1 MTCFLFVGMVSVC
14 DSPRTTSA
22 QSNIVELLTEPFLPF
37 TFFTY
42 LDNRYNSCLLVFTVS
57 LITQFWFFIYT
68 TLMVHLPRITFI
80 NQIWKQNA
88 QLTSKTPRGLQN
100 IQTEQPVPRHA
111 SDWETQHQEADQPRT
126 DAPTCPTTQLHTH
139 GHIRRRIPSTVSASR
154 TQEANSSVVLV

>member
-88 QLTSKTPRGLQN
+88 QLTSKTPCGSQN
-100 IQTEQPVPRHA
+100 IQTEQLVPRHA

-139 GHIRRRIPSTVSASR
+139 GHIWRRIPSTVSASR
-154 TQEANSSVVLV
+154 TQEANSSVILV